1 MSRQTLKRFGR
12 DGRGIAIIEFA
23 LILPLLLTLSA
34 VTFDLVRYVIYMRKL
49 ELAASTLAD
58 LVARN
63 DTGKITQTDILAIS
77 RSQLV
82 MFPEAMSAAKDANVS
97 VWTLLRWSLS
107 GVQFTPTVAGC
118 TSNCT
123 YTPKV
128 VWTSGQKRSC
138 TTPPVAAPNTA
149 GPSPTTLP
157 SDTFGP
163 GFLVVADVVFSYKPL
178 ILQSVVG
185 SIDIAKSFY
194 FAPRYVTA
202 IAFDPSGGST
212 SANACP

>member
-1 MSRQTLKRFGR
+1 MTRPLLRRFGR
-12 DGRGIAIIEFA
+12 DRRGIAIVEFA
-23 LILPLLLTLSA
+23 LIMPLLITLSA
-34 VTFDLVRYVIYMRKL
+34 VTFDLVRYVVYLRKI

-63 DTGKITQTDILAIS
+63 DTGKISQTDILAIS

-107 GVQFTPTVAGC
+107 GIKFTQTVASC
-118 TSNCT
+118 TANCT

-149 GPSPTTLP
+149 GPSPATLP

-194 FAPRYVTA
+194 FAPRYVAA
-202 IAFDPSGGST
+202 ISFDSSGGTS

>member
-202 IAFDPSGGST
+202 ITFDPSGGST